1 MKKEL
6 EFTEKDIKALIE
18 LFDRF
23 QVEELNIEE
32 NGLTIELKRDL
43 PFDQRPAALP
53 IPSNPMIY
61 DNTHPSMTSH
71 VITESNDKP
80 PVEEEDQGFD
90 KIGSP
95 IVGTFYRAPSPETE
109 PYVREGDRVTPQ
121 STVCIIE
128 AMKMMNEIKADK
140 SGKIHKIL
148 VQNGDPI
155 QPGQALFLLDTN

>member
-43 PFDQRPAALP
+43 PFDQRPSIVAM
-53 IPSNPMIY
+53 PSNPIIY
-61 DNTHPSMTSH
+61 DNIHSSMTSQ

-80 PVEEEDQGFD
+80 PAEDDEQGFD
-90 KIGSP
+90 KIVSP

-109 PYVREGDRVTPQ
+109 PYVREGDRVTHQ
-121 STVCIIE
+121 DTVCIIE
-128 AMKMMNEIKADK
+128 AMKMMNEIKADQ
-140 SGKIHKIL
+140 SGRIHKIL

-155 QPGQALFLLDTN
+155 QPGQALFLLDTK

>member
-32 NGLTIELKRDL
+32 NGLIIELKRDL
-43 PFDQRPAALP
+43 PFDQRLSASPM
-53 IPSNPMIY
+53 PSNSMIFDNIHSPM
-61 DNTHPSMTSH
+61 TVLP
-71 VITESNDKP
+71 ESDDKP
-80 PVEEEDQGFD
+80 SVEDDDQGFD
-90 KIGSP
+90 KIVSP

-109 PYVREGDRVTPQ
+109 PYVREGDYVTPQ
-121 STVCIIE
+121 NTVCIIE